1 MNESYNDIY
10 KYVSRKTFFASL
22 LMMCAFCLL
31 CMFTAIFSNSTS
43 TAPASSHINQD
54 EYIAASVSPSMYI
67 LRSVNGCVAVCD
79 FTDGV
84 PIEILDVDIHSL
96 PEDEQLALESGI
108 CVTSIS
114 ELVATIESYTS

>member
-31 CMFTAIFSNSTS
+31 CMFTALSASGGS
-43 TAPASSHINQD
+43 KATAVSHINQD
-54 EYIAASVSPSMYI
+54 EYVAASASPSMYI
-67 LRSVNGCVAVCD
+67 LRSVDGCVAVCD

-84 PIEILDVDIHSL
+84 PIEILDVDIYSL
-96 PEDEQLALESGI
+96 PEDEQLALEGGI